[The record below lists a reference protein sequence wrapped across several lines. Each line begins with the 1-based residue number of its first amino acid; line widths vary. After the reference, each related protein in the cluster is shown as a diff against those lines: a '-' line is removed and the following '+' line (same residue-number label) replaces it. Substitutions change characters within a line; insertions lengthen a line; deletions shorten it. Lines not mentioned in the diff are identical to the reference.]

1 MFPGMENFFINKKL
15 NDSIFISQKV
25 NFFSF
30 PFLLQVNFP
39 PELLHIQPILFT
51 WVLKTLPV
59 NPLTSKVDY
68 HGLGLWTCSW
78 FLNSYATH
86 RPCLE
91 IKTKSFL
98 WTMHL
103 RAFKNLALVLQ
114 VFWGYLW
121 SPMFTTS
128 LRNILFITHIYGM
141 YYIYLT
147 YMCISIIFW
156 DPKPIL
162 SFCVQNLWN
171 YYHTLYIT

>member
-1 MFPGMENFFINKKL
+1 M
-15 NDSIFISQKV
+15 
-25 NFFSF
+25 
-30 PFLLQVNFP
+30 
-39 PELLHIQPILFT
+39 LHIQPILFT

-128 LRNILFITHIYGM
+128 LRNILFITHIYGNVLHIFNLHV
-141 YYIYLT
+141 YKYFINQITNYFLRSQT
-147 YMCISIIFW
+147 YIIFLCSKLVKLL
-156 DPKPIL
+156 PYFIHNIETEP
-162 SFCVQNLWN
+162 NE
-171 YYHTLYIT
+171 